1 VSDLNTRLKEF
12 LTSLTDDPVEA
23 RVTDYV
29 IRELHNGRGLF
40 EIMKDPYVRNRLN
53 DQKVE
58 ALLEK
63 PEVVDAFESE
73 IKQSFTLP
81 DVNFGS

>member
-1 VSDLNTRLKEF
+1 MSDLNSRLKDF
-12 LTSLTDDPVEA
+12 LSSLTDDPVEA

-40 EIMKDPYVRNRLN
+40 EIMRDPYVRNRLN

-58 ALLEK
+58 ELLEK
-63 PEVVDAFESE
+63 PEIVDAFEAE
-73 IKQSFTLP
+73 IKRSFTLP
-81 DVNFGS
+81 DVSFGS

>member
-1 VSDLNTRLKEF
+1 MKF
-12 LTSLTDDPVEA
+12 LGTLTDDPVEA

-40 EIMKDPYVRNRLN
+40 EILRDPYVRNRLN

-58 ALLEK
+58 ELLEK
-63 PEVVDAFESE
+63 PEIVEAFEAE
-73 IKQSFTLP
+73 IKQSFTPP
-81 DVNFGS
+81 DVSFGA

>member
-1 VSDLNTRLKEF
+1 MADLNTRLKEF
-12 LTSLTDDPVEA
+12 LSSLTDDPVEA

-29 IRELHNGRGLF
+29 IRELHNGRPLF
-40 EIMKDPYVRNRLN
+40 EIMRDPYVRNRLN

-63 PEVVDAFESE
+63 PEIVDAFESE
-73 IKQSFTLP
+73 IKQSFAPP
-81 DVNFGS
+81 DVSFGG

>member
-1 VSDLNTRLKEF
+1 MSDLNSRLMKF
-12 LTSLTDDPVEA
+12 LGTLTDDPVEA

-40 EIMKDPYVRNRLN
+40 EILRDPYVRNRLN

-58 ALLEK
+58 ELLEK
-63 PEVVDAFESE
+63 PEIVEAFEAE
-73 IKQSFTLP
+73 LKQSFTPP
-81 DVNFGS
+81 DVSFGA

>member
-1 VSDLNTRLKEF
+1 MSDLNSRIKDF
-12 LTSLTDDPVEA
+12 FSSLTDDPVEA

-40 EIMKDPYVRNRLN
+40 EIMRDPYVRNRLN

-81 DVNFGS
+81 DVSFGG